1 MSKHVILHLK
11 KLLIQHTK
19 MKNII
24 ITGTNG
30 LVGNLILQKC
40 LQRNDVAKVT
50 SITRKPL
57 GIYHPKLEEV
67 IHDDFLDYTKIEAH
81 LKNQDVCFYCIG
93 VYTGQVPAEEFKVI
107 TVAFTEVF
115 AIALKENSPS
125 ASFCFL
131 SGQGADSSEKSKVL
145 FAREKGIAENIL
157 LKLNFKNIHIF
168 RPGYIY
174 PDAPRVEPNFFYKL
188 MRILYKP
195 VKFIYPNIGLT
206 SEKLTNTMVEV
217 GINGGKIILEN
228 ADIRNFS

>member
-1 MSKHVILHLK
+1 
-11 KLLIQHTK
+11 

-30 LVGNLILQKC
+30 MIGNLILQKC

-67 IHDDFLDYTKIEAH
+67 IHDDFLDYSKVERH

-93 VYTGQVPAEEFKVI
+93 VYTGQVPIDEFKII
-107 TVAFTEVF
+107 TVSFTELF
-115 AIALKENSPS
+115 AQILKKNSEQV
-125 ASFCFL
+125 SFCFL

-145 FAREKGIAENIL
+145 FARKKGIAENIL
-157 LKLNFKNIHIF
+157 LKLDFKNIHIF

-174 PDAPRVEPNFFYKL
+174 PDTPRIEPNFFYKL
-188 MRILYKP
+188 MRVLYKP
-195 VKFIYPNIGLT
+195 VRFIYPNIGVT
-206 SEKLTNTMVEV
+206 SEKLAHTMVEV
-217 GINGGKIILEN
+217 GMNGGKIILEN
-228 ADIRNFS
+228 KDIRLH

>member
-1 MSKHVILHLK
+1 
-11 KLLIQHTK
+11 

-30 LVGNLILQKC
+30 MIGNLILQKC

-67 IHDDFLDYTKIEAH
+67 LHDDFLDYTKIEEH
-81 LKNQDVCFYCIG
+81 FKNKDVCYYCIG
-93 VYTGQVPAEEFKVI
+93 VYTGQVPTEEFKVI

-115 AIALKENSPS
+115 ALTLKENSPN

-131 SGQGADSSEKSKVL
+131 SGQGADSSEKSKLL

-157 LKLNFKNIHIF
+157 LKLKFKATHIF

-174 PDAPRVEPNFFYKL
+174 PDMPRVEPNFFYKL
-188 MRILYKP
+188 MYFFYKP
-195 VKFIYPNIGLT
+195 IKFIYPNIGVT

-217 GINGGKIILEN
+217 GIKGSDKIIYEN
-228 ADIRNFS
+228 VDIRQYA